1 MVKLVFAGV
10 TTYCLAEPLVGEGSF
25 APRFCCGHSCYSPG
39 PANKDTC
46 VCRVGCRLFHRN
58 TTPIEINK
66 LRLSFDLPTYF
77 WLNEIQILSTKVI
90 YGGSKPKI
98 KTPHLVQ
105 EAAIRRISHFWSLSA
120 VFAAPMCQEWWRF
133 CELFFCL
140 LEQALDSGFYL
151 PWGVL
156 QQKLVFFFRGN
167 RLNWWFSQ
175 LKLEFL
181 TDFRGRSRNAR
192 NARGFFLLHSADFR
206 WGLTPKDA
214 PVNGTSTG
222 CLFIL
227 VWRWLELRYGPL
239 KKSVGRIWKGRRAD
253 IDLKLQHTRRAPPR
267 WLSWLRFFLRL
278 MKHVTKLV

>member
-10 TTYCLAEPLVGEGSF
+10 TTYCLAQPLVGEGSF
-25 APRFCCGHSCYSPG
+25 APRFCCGHSCYSSG

-77 WLNEIQILSTKVI
+77 WLNEIQILSTKVV
-90 YGGSKPKI
+90 YGGSKPKL

-105 EAAIRRISHFWSLSA
+105 EAAIRSISHFWSLSA

-156 QQKLVFFFRGN
+156 QQKLVLFFG
-167 RLNWWFSQ
+167 
-175 LKLEFL
+175 E
-181 TDFRGRSRNAR
+181 TDWIGGLRMVFTTKT
-192 NARGFFLLHSADFR
+192 GFH
-206 WGLTPKDA
+206 
-214 PVNGTSTG
+214 N
-222 CLFIL
+222 
-227 VWRWLELRYGPL
+227 
-239 KKSVGRIWKGRRAD
+239 
-253 IDLKLQHTRRAPPR
+253 
-267 WLSWLRFFLRL
+267 
-278 MKHVTKLV
+278 